1 MKGYI
6 SMKIK
11 KGISLLL
18 AVLSVISLLHVS
30 ALAANY
36 TTSYNS
42 YDRPETSG
50 DYAYWNGKR
59 VVKSSSTTKSEI
71 KWMQAALNYCITK
84 KGLNASKLDVDGS
97 FGPASKKATQAFQR
111 KYGLSVDGSF
121 GPGTIKKMISV
132 LNSGSNTTS
141 STSKSKTLSVN
152 MNNIKSTGY
161 QPCSGP
167 CGCYAVAYGR
177 NIRDGKA
184 HKWTEYSIGYSSKL
198 GRYNYTV
205 SWAKGNCT
213 VKNGKS
219 AQAVFKAV
227 YDSINNGKPV
237 VVRVTGNGSSGHYI
251 TLVGYKDV
259 TNVNSLS
266 AKNFLMIDPVKA
278 NFAKGITSMTSGST
292 GYSLASSYQYAI
304 VN

>member
-1 MKGYI
+1 
-6 SMKIK
+6 MKIK
-11 KGISLLL
+11 KSISLLL
-18 AVLSVISLLHVS
+18 AVLFVISLLPLGEVS
-30 ALAANY
+30 ASAANY

-50 DYAYWNGKR
+50 DYAYWNGKKT
-59 VVKSSSTTKSEI
+59 VKSSSTTKSEI
-71 KWMQAALNYCITK
+71 KWMQAALNYCIVN
-84 KGLNASKLDVDGS
+84 KGVSASKLDVDGS
-97 FGPASKKATQAFQR
+97 FGPASKKATQAFQK
-111 KYGLSVDGSF
+111 KYSLSVDGSF
-121 GPGTIKKMISV
+121 GPSTIKKMISV
-132 LNSGSNTTS
+132 LNSSSSSSSSTTS
-141 STSKSKTLSVN
+141 TSQSKTLSVN

-161 QPCSGP
+161 QYCSGP

-177 NIRDGKA
+177 DIRDGKA
-184 HKWTEYSIGYSSKL
+184 HKWTEYSVGYSSSL
-198 GRYNYTV
+198 GRYNFTV
-205 SWAKGNCT
+205 SWSKGNCT

-251 TLVGYKDV
+251 TLVGYKNV
-259 TNVNSLS
+259 TNTNSLS

-278 NFAKGITSMTSGST
+278 NFSKGIVPMTTGST